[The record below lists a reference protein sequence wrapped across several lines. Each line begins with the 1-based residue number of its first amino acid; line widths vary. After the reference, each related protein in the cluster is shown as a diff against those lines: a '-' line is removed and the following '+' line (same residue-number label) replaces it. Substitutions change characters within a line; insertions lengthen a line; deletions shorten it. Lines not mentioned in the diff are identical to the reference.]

1 MNYKLISMDF
11 DGTLLTSE
19 KIITQ
24 NTKRVLEILKN
35 NGYYIVGVTGRNI
48 NSAKSVCDLKMFNYL
63 ILNNGAFIYDV
74 KKDNAENIG
83 GLDEKLQK
91 EIFNHFKDKSYAI
104 DFCSYDKYFMYRKVI
119 DESKKFLVKINDLN
133 DINEPICRINIFA
146 DDSLIDEYYTYL
158 INKYSDK
165 ANIFIMKDSDDAS
178 NLRWIAI
185 IPKNINKG
193 IAIEKLCNKLNI
205 KLDECMFFADGPN
218 DIEALDI
225 VGLGIAMDNAFE
237 EVKRYADDITLSN
250 DKEGI
255 AVYLRNKFNIKI

>member
-83 GLDEKLQK
+83 GLDENYKK
-91 EIFNHFKDKSYAI
+91 
-104 DFCSYDKYFMYRKVI
+104 KYLTILKIKV
-119 DESKKFLVKINDLN
+119 
-133 DINEPICRINIFA
+133 
-146 DDSLIDEYYTYL
+146 
-158 INKYSDK
+158 
-165 ANIFIMKDSDDAS
+165 MQ
-178 NLRWIAI
+178 
-185 IPKNINKG
+185 
-193 IAIEKLCNKLNI
+193 
-205 KLDECMFFADGPN
+205 
-218 DIEALDI
+218 
-225 VGLGIAMDNAFE
+225 
-237 EVKRYADDITLSN
+237 
-250 DKEGI
+250 
-255 AVYLRNKFNIKI
+255 